1 MNLIDAAI
9 AETRLRDAAPALLD
23 AAEKAL
29 FALCSIEP
37 TTENLAARK
46 HLREAIDK
54 AAGTQR

>member
-1 MNLIDAAI
+1 MSAI
-9 AETRLRDAAPALLD
+9 AKAVAKQDELITELLA

-46 HLREAIDK
+46 HLREAIGK
-54 AAGTQR
+54 ATGTQR